1 MECLGLDD
9 LPFRIM
15 PIHMMGYDGI
25 GRHKICYAA
34 QNIQN
39 MIDASST
46 TLWWVELG
54 LGVLAL
60 AAAIWFAAELGRSA
74 SGAENTVRLVAT
86 SGVFLFSV
94 LGVSVIDQMTE
105 NTG

>member
-1 MECLGLDD
+1 
-9 LPFRIM
+9 M
-15 PIHMMGYDGI
+15 PIHIMGYDGI
-25 GRHKICYAA
+25 DRHKICYAA

-86 SGVFLFSV
+86 SGVLLFSV

-105 NTG
+105 NTD

>member
-1 MECLGLDD
+1 MFQFERWRLELNVS
-9 LPFRIM
+9 LPGSGERC
-15 PIHMMGYDGI
+15 
-25 GRHKICYAA
+25 RYAA

-94 LGVSVIDQMTE
+94 LGVSVINQMTE
-105 NTG
+105 NTD

>member
-1 MECLGLDD
+1 
-9 LPFRIM
+9 M
-15 PIHMMGYDGI
+15 PISEVVVSTPSSYVLKPVAAECH
-25 GRHKICYAA
+25 RYAA

-60 AAAIWFAAELGRSA
+60 AAAIWFTAELGRSA

-94 LGVSVIDQMTE
+94 LGVSVINQMTE
-105 NTG
+105 NTD